1 MHTKLTAVSIAACL
15 TVAGVARAHEGHDH
29 KVMGKVA
36 AVTPAQIEVETADGK
51 KVTAALTAET
61 KYSRD
66 KAAATHTDVKVG
78 ERVVIVVVEEKGVQR
93 AKQVLLGTARE
104 KKPQPRAHEHD

>member
-1 MHTKLTAVSIAACL
+1 MHTKITAALIVAFAA
-15 TVAGVARAHEGHDH
+15 VAGIARAHEGHDH
-29 KVMGKVA
+29 KVMGKVS
-36 AVTPAQIEVETADGK
+36 AVGAQQIEVETADGK

-66 KAAATHTDVKVG
+66 KTAVVQADVKVG
-78 ERVVIVVVEEKGVQR
+78 ERVVVVVVEEKGVQR

-104 KKPQPRAHEHD
+104 EKPKAHAH

>member
-1 MHTKLTAVSIAACL
+1 MHTKITAVSIAAFL
-15 TVAGVARAHEGHDH
+15 AVAGVARAHEGHDH

-36 AVTPAQIEVETADGK
+36 AVSASQIQVETADGK

-66 KAAATHTDVKVG
+66 KAAAAQADVKVG

-93 AKQVLLGTARE
+93 AKQVLLGAAPAE
-104 KKPQPRAHEHD
+104 KPKAHAH

>member
-1 MHTKLTAVSIAACL
+1 MYTRITAVLMAASVA
-15 TVAGVARAHEGHDH
+15 VAGVARAHEGHDH

-36 AVTPAQIEVETADGK
+36 AVSAQQIEVETADGK

-66 KAAATHTDVKVG
+66 KAAVTQADVKVG
-78 ERVVIVVVEEKGVQR
+78 ERVVVVVVEEKGVQK
-93 AKQVLLGTARE
+93 AKQVLLGTAGPE
-104 KKPQPRAHEHD
+104 KPKEHAH